1 MNISQ
6 PPARVTLRT
15 KSLFAAFLF
24 FLPFTQAL
32 TFNLFFPLKI
42 SEILLFTILLTEFA
56 RLNPRKLNTAYFK
69 EFKLPLLFALVAT
82 LSCIVNLFWEY
93 PYELSDASVRISN
106 SWDSVLRLLYIYAN
120 FFAFY
125 LAIKFI
131 GDDISIL
138 RYWLYGALS
147 AALYS
152 WYLVSFSASHLPVIL
167 LPGMGAI
174 PQTIDGVIIRCG
186 TFKEGNFFGLY
197 LALSSVI
204 AFHLGRKRMGWFL
217 LASVITSFS
226 TTAVISAFV
235 FFSYLILKMLSRR
248 NTVFLSLII
257 FVFFSVFMFFFKTSD
272 FFIRNVSNKLFD
284 PMHTLTPDN
293 FSKVDRYLSAR
304 TAFLQGVHNPILGV
318 GPNNYALHKS
328 CYCDLGAVLDNPPPN
343 LTFCDANPSLHPI
356 PNSVYFEVLAEYGFL
371 GLFFFLLM
379 LVKFY
384 FMARKQKLFFISLG
398 LLLCFFSLIAFPS
411 FIMLFLWV
419 YFAIPYA
426 VKQNREKQVDQ

>member
-1 MNISQ
+1 MNTSHSTRI
-6 PPARVTLRT
+6 TLSA
-15 KSLFAAFLF
+15 KKLFAAFLF

-32 TFNLFFPLKI
+32 TFKLFFPLKV
-42 SEILLFTILLTEFA
+42 SEILLFIILFIELA
-56 RLNPRKLNTAYFK
+56 RLKPRKLNIAYFK
-69 EFKLPLLFALVAT
+69 EFKLPLFFALIAT

-93 PYELSDASVRISN
+93 PYELSNVSVRISH
-106 SWDSVLRLLYIYAN
+106 SWDSVLRVLYIYAN

-125 LAIKFI
+125 LALKFI
-131 GDDISIL
+131 ANDVSIL

-147 AALYS
+147 ATLYS
-152 WYLVSFSASHLPVIL
+152 WYLVFFSALHLPVIL
-167 LPGMGAI
+167 LPGMEEI

-204 AFHLGRKRMGWFL
+204 AFHLGRRRMGWFL
-217 LASVITSFS
+217 LVSIITAFS

-235 FFSYLILKMLSRR
+235 LVSYLAFKMLSRK
-248 NTVFLSLII
+248 NTVFLSLIV
-257 FVFFSVFMFFFKTSD
+257 FVLFSVFIVFFKNSD
-272 FFIRNVSNKLFD
+272 FFIKNVSNKLFE
-284 PMHTLTPDN
+284 PMHTLTMDN

-304 TAFLQGVHNPILGV
+304 TAFLQGVNNPILGV

-328 CYCDLGAVLDNPPPN
+328 RYCDIGAVLDNPPPN
-343 LTFCDANPSLHPI
+343 LTLCDANPSFHPI
-356 PNSVYFEVLAEYGFL
+356 PNSVYFEVWAEYGFL
-371 GLFFFLLM
+371 GLLFFLLM

-384 FMARKQKLFFISLG
+384 FTARKQKLFFISLG

-426 VKQNREKQVDQ
+426 VKQNTENQVAQ